1 MSRYQ
6 EFSDSLW
13 VGRAKAQEE
22 QLKHADEERVLPQA
36 VAEVV
41 RRMCAYFQCPEERV
55 RYIDARSG
63 IVTGTLPGGTPLLP
77 FNPEKGR
84 YGLDFQIGVAGRPEE
99 DPYPLWVH
107 LECVPLR
114 HGGLEFHLSSDAFQ
128 LPDEETALF
137 DQLAAT
143 INGELREGYTPG
155 PRKIG
160 W

>member
-22 QLKHADEERVLPQA
+22 QLKHADEERILPQA

-41 RRMCAYFQCPEERV
+41 RRMCACFQCPEERV
-55 RYIDARSG
+55 HYIDPRSG
-63 IVTGTLPGGTPLLP
+63 IVTSTLRGGTPLLP

-99 DPYPLWVH
+99 DLYPVWVH
-107 LECVPLR
+107 LECAPLR
-114 HGGLEFHLSSDAFQ
+114 PGGLEFHLGPDIFQ
-128 LPDEETALF
+128 LPDEEAALF

-143 INGELREGYTPG
+143 INRELREGYTPG

>member
-36 VAEVV
+36 VAGVV
-41 RRMCAYFQCPEERV
+41 RRMCAYFQCPEDRV
-55 RYIDARSG
+55 RYIDARWG
-63 IVTGTLPGGTPLLP
+63 IVTGTLRGGTPWLL

-99 DPYPLWVH
+99 DPYPVWVH
-107 LECVPLR
+107 LECMPLL
-114 HGGLEFHLSSDAFQ
+114 HGGLEFHLGPDIFQ

-143 INGELREGYTPG
+143 INRELREGFTPG